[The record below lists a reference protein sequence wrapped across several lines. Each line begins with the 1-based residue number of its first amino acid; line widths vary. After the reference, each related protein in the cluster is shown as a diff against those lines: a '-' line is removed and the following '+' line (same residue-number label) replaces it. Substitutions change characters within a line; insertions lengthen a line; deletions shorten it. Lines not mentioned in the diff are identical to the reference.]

1 MPAIDIMQHKH
12 ALYFIVLVVLI
23 DSISFGIVLPVMPQ
37 LIISLSDVS
46 LSDASRIGGYLMFTY
61 AAVQFFAAPVL
72 GNLGDKYGRR
82 PVLLFSLAALSI
94 DYLLMAGAPT
104 LFWLFVARVIAGVS
118 SSTFALAY
126 AYVTDITP
134 EEERAQRFGMIGAAF
149 GGGFILGPVI
159 GGFLGEFGERIP
171 FFAAA
176 GLGLLNVV
184 YGYFVLGESLKPENR
199 RPFELSR
206 ANPVGA
212 MLQVRKYPIVMG
224 LAFAYFLY
232 MIGHMSLPSTWT
244 YYTMEKF
251 DWSESQIGLSL
262 GFAGV
267 FMILVQAFLIRWAI
281 PAIGAFNAGIVGLL
295 AIIIGFCGY
304 GFAASG
310 WQLYPFLALAS
321 ISGFVTPA
329 FQAIMT
335 SQIPANA
342 QGELQGALSSVNS
355 MTSII
360 GPLVMTQL
368 FAGFTGPDAPV
379 YFPGVS
385 FFAAA
390 VLSALCLFIFLP
402 VVTKYGLTALGKAQ
416 SESG

>member
-1 MPAIDIMQHKH
+1 MPAIDVTKHEH
-12 ALYFIVLVVLI
+12 ALAFIILVVLI
-23 DSISFGIVLPVMPQ
+23 DSISFGIILPVMPQ
-37 LIISLSDVS
+37 LIISLTEVS
-46 LSDASRIGGYLMFTY
+46 LSEASRIGGYLMFTY
-61 AAVQFFAAPVL
+61 ATVQFFAAPVL
-72 GNLGDKYGRR
+72 GNLGDRFGRR
-82 PVLLFSLAALSI
+82 PVLLFSLATLSV
-94 DYLLMAGAPT
+94 DYLLMAAAPT
-104 LFWLFVARVIAGVS
+104 LVWLFIARLIAGVS
-118 SSTFALAY
+118 SSTFALSY

-134 EEERAQRFGMIGAAF
+134 EEKRAQRFGMIGAAF

-159 GGFLGEFGERIP
+159 GGFLGEFGERVP
-171 FFAAA
+171 FYAAA
-176 GLGLLNVV
+176 GLGLANLL
-184 YGYFVLGESLKPENR
+184 YGYFVLGESLGKENR
-199 RPFELSR
+199 RPFELKR

-224 LAFAYFLY
+224 LAAAYFLY

-251 DWSESQIGLSL
+251 AWSESQIGLSL

-267 FMILVQAFLIRWAI
+267 FMILVQALLIRWAI

-304 GFAASG
+304 AFAATG
-310 WQLYPFLALAS
+310 WQLYPWLALAS

-329 FQAIMT
+329 FQSIMT

-342 QGELQGALSSVNS
+342 QGELQGALSSINS
-355 MTSII
+355 ITSII
-360 GPLVMTQL
+360 GPLIMTQL
-368 FAGFTGPDAPV
+368 FAAYTAPEAPV

-390 VLSALCLFIFLP
+390 VLSGICLLIF
-402 VVTKYGLTALGKAQ
+402 VVVVKRHGLATPGRA
-416 SESG
+416 

>member
-1 MPAIDIMQHKH
+1 MAAVDVTQHKH
-12 ALYFIVLVVLI
+12 ALAFIVMLVLI
-23 DSISFGIVLPVMPQ
+23 DSISFGIILPVMPQ

-46 LSDASRIGGYLMFTY
+46 LSEASRIGGYLMFTY
-61 AAVQFFAAPVL
+61 ATVQFFAAPVL
-72 GNLGDKYGRR
+72 GNLGDQFGRR
-82 PVLLFSLAALSI
+82 PVLLFSLAALSM
-94 DYLLMAGAPT
+94 DYLLMATAPT
-104 LFWLFVARVIAGVS
+104 LLWLFVARLIAGVS
-118 SSTFALAY
+118 SSTFALSY

-134 EEERAQRFGMIGAAF
+134 EEKRAQRFGMIGAAF

-159 GGFLGEFGERIP
+159 GGFLGEFGERVP
-171 FFAAA
+171 FYAAA
-176 GLGLLNVV
+176 ALGMANVA
-184 YGYFVLGESLKPENR
+184 YGYFVLGESLAKENR
-199 RPFELSR
+199 RSFELKR

-212 MLQVRKYPIVMG
+212 MLQIRRYPIVLG
-224 LAFAYFLY
+224 LALAYFLY
-232 MIGHMSLPSTWT
+232 MIGHMSLPSVWT

-251 DWSESQIGLSL
+251 SWSESQIGLSL

-281 PAIGAFNAGIVGLL
+281 PAMGAFYTGVVGLL

-304 GFAASG
+304 AFAAQG
-310 WQLYPFLALAS
+310 WQLYPWLALAS

-329 FQAIMT
+329 FQSIMT

-342 QGELQGALSSVNS
+342 QGELQGALSSINS
-355 MTSII
+355 LTSII

-368 FAGFTGPDAPV
+368 FAAYTAREASV

-390 VLSALCLFIFLP
+390 VLSGVCLLIYVA
-402 VVTKYGLTALGKAQ
+402 VVSRYRLAVPGKF
-416 SESG
+416 